1 MTSKQLLKFIKNY
14 LQYNKVVSEIFFK
27 STNLTLGYSNQVV
40 LSNLNL
46 ELSEENNYQIIGRN
60 GAGKSTLINFI
71 SSNFDGTD
79 FDSEV
84 IRTKSNV
91 DQISPYAT
99 LIMELTFL
107 ENIKYFTTKSELSID
122 EKIAI
127 SKNYLPEIYLDEKVK
142 NFSSGM
148 IRRAELSII
157 EIKEPTILCIDEP
170 LNFLDSEGINLLKNL
185 IDKRTKNQKSNIL
198 STQELIDFQGINF
211 EVIDL
216 NENE

>member
-1 MTSKQLLKFIKNY
+1 LKFIKNY

-46 ELSEENNYQIIGRN
+46 EFSEKNNYQIIGRN

-79 FDSEV
+79 FNSEV
-84 IRTKSNV
+84 VRTKSNI

-157 EIKEPTILCIDEP
+157 EIKEPTVLCIDEP

>member
-1 MTSKQLLKFIKNY
+1 LKFIKNY

-79 FDSEV
+79 FNSEV
-84 IRTKSNV
+84 IRTKSNI

-157 EIKEPTILCIDEP
+157 EIKEPTVLCIDEP

>member
-1 MTSKQLLKFIKNY
+1 M
-14 LQYNKVVSEIFFK
+14 SEIFFK

-79 FDSEV
+79 FNSEV
-84 IRTKSNV
+84 IRTKSNI

-157 EIKEPTILCIDEP
+157 EIKEPTVLCIDEP

-185 IDKRTKNQKSNIL
+185 IDKRTTNQKSNIL

-211 EVIDL
+211 EIIAVSYTHL
-216 NENE
+216 TLPTTVFV

>member
-1 MTSKQLLKFIKNY
+1 M
-14 LQYNKVVSEIFFK
+14 SETFFK
-27 STNLTLGYSNQVV
+27 STNLTLGYSNQIV

-46 ELSEENNYQIIGRN
+46 EFSQENNYQIIGRN

-71 SSNFDGTD
+71 SLNFDGTD
-79 FDSEV
+79 FNSEV
-84 IRTKSNV
+84 IRTKSNI

-107 ENIKYFTTKSELSID
+107 ENIKYFTTKSKISID

-127 SKNYLPEIYLDEKVK
+127 SKNYLPEIYLNEKVK

-148 IRRAELSII
+148 IRRAELSIV
-157 EIKEPTILCIDEP
+157 EIKESAVLCIDEP
-170 LNFLDSEGINLLKNL
+170 LNFLDSEGVDLLKKL
-185 IDKRTKNQKSNIL
+185 INKRSKNQKSNIL
-198 STQELIDFQGINF
+198 STQELIDFEGINF

-216 NENE
+216 NEHE

>member
-1 MTSKQLLKFIKNY
+1 M
-14 LQYNKVVSEIFFK
+14 SEIFFK

-71 SSNFDGTD
+71 SLNFDGTD
-79 FDSEV
+79 FNSEV
-84 IRTKSNV
+84 TRTKNNI

-107 ENIKYFTTKSELSID
+107 ENIKYFTTKSEMSLE

-127 SKNYLPEIYLDEKVK
+127 SNNYLPEIYLDEKVK
-142 NFSSGM
+142 SFSSGM

-157 EIKEPTILCIDEP
+157 EIKEPAVLCIDEP
-170 LNFLDSEGINLLKNL
+170 LNFLDSEGVDLLKKL
-185 IDKRTKNQKSNIL
+185 IDKRSKHQKSNIL
-198 STQELIDFQGINF
+198 STQELIDFQGIKF

-216 NENE
+216 NEHE

>member
-1 MTSKQLLKFIKNY
+1 LKFIKNY

-46 ELSEENNYQIIGRN
+46 ELSEEYNYQIIGRN

-79 FDSEV
+79 FNSEV
-84 IRTKSNV
+84 IRTKSNI

>member
-1 MTSKQLLKFIKNY
+1 LKFIKNY

-46 ELSEENNYQIIGRN
+46 ELSEEYNYQIIGRN

-79 FDSEV
+79 FNSEV
-84 IRTKSNV
+84 IRTKSNI

-157 EIKEPTILCIDEP
+157 EIKEPTVLCIDEP

>member
-1 MTSKQLLKFIKNY
+1 MSLLVAENLSYSYAKNVSPAISK
-14 LQYNKVVSEIFFK
+14 VSITVK
-27 STNLTLGYSNQVV
+27 PGTLTALVGP
-40 LSNLNL
+40 
-46 ELSEENNYQIIGRN
+46 N

-71 SSNFDGTD
+71 SLNFDGTD
-79 FDSEV
+79 FNSEV
-84 IRTKSNV
+84 TRTKSNI

-107 ENIKYFTTKSELSID
+107 ENIKYFTTKSEMSLE

-127 SKNYLPEIYLDEKVK
+127 SNNYLPEIYLDEKVK
-142 NFSSGM
+142 GFSSGM

-157 EIKEPTILCIDEP
+157 EIKEPTVLCIDEP

-198 STQELIDFQGINF
+198 STQELIDFQGIKF

-216 NENE
+216 NEHV

>member
-1 MTSKQLLKFIKNY
+1 LKFIKNY

-71 SSNFDGTD
+71 SLNFDGTD
-79 FDSEV
+79 FNSEV
-84 IRTKSNV
+84 IRTKSNI

-157 EIKEPTILCIDEP
+157 EIKEPTVLCIDEP

>member
-1 MTSKQLLKFIKNY
+1 LKFIKNY

-46 ELSEENNYQIIGRN
+46 EFSEKNNYQIIGRN

-71 SSNFDGTD
+71 SLNFDGTD
-79 FDSEV
+79 FNSEV
-84 IRTKSNV
+84 TRTKSNI

-107 ENIKYFTTKSELSID
+107 ENIKYFTTKSEMSLE

-127 SKNYLPEIYLDEKVK
+127 SNNYLPEIYLDEKVK
-142 NFSSGM
+142 SFSSGM

-157 EIKEPTILCIDEP
+157 EIKEPTVLCIDEP

-185 IDKRTKNQKSNIL
+185 IDKRAKNQKSNIL